1 MKSLATFLIA
11 GMVLCGTTLA
21 QESMQGAELASKLKS
36 SVVFKSKD
44 SLKDSSIKLPAE
56 DMKWWSD
63 AKFGM
68 FIHWGLYAIPARGE
82 WVMHNEKIPASEY
95 AKLSDEFAPKHFD
108 GAAWAQAAKDAG
120 MKYMVLTTRHHDGFA
135 LWDSSASYGGF
146 CSMKRAAKRDLV
158 KDYVDGCRN
167 AGLKVGLYYSPMD
180 WRFPG
185 YFDPKELPE
194 NAALMKA
201 QCYGQMKELM
211 SNYGSID
218 VLWYDGGWLSHKGT
232 DAGAAWFW
240 EPVKLNKMVRKLQPK
255 AVINPRS
262 GWEGDFQCDEGGHE
276 IFGPIIEG
284 PWEKCLNLNTPSWGY
299 NTKQKLMTPQQI
311 VHMLVNVVG
320 RGGNVLLNVGPDRD
334 GVIPPSHVDAL
345 RKVGG
350 WLAEN
355 GRAIYG
361 TRPGPWQPQ
370 DHRYCSTFRDD
381 RAFVHVLDWGP
392 ETKLMLPALERRI
405 ISASILGGGEVSCS
419 QSTTGVTL
427 TLAGALDGSGLP
439 QVVELV
445 LDAEP
450 APSSK
455 RP

>member
-167 AGLKVGLYYSPMD
+167 AGCNPLFPAIRSGHRLFQRPSPGKQ
-180 WRFPG
+180 FP
-185 YFDPKELPE
+185 
-194 NAALMKA
+194 
-201 QCYGQMKELM
+201 
-211 SNYGSID
+211 SNY
-218 VLWYDGGWLSHKGT
+218 
-232 DAGAAWFW
+232 F
-240 EPVKLNKMVRKLQPK
+240 N
-255 AVINPRS
+255 
-262 GWEGDFQCDEGGHE
+262 
-276 IFGPIIEG
+276 
-284 PWEKCLNLNTPSWGY
+284 
-299 NTKQKLMTPQQI
+299 
-311 VHMLVNVVG
+311 
-320 RGGNVLLNVGPDRD
+320 
-334 GVIPPSHVDAL
+334 
-345 RKVGG
+345 
-350 WLAEN
+350 
-355 GRAIYG
+355 
-361 TRPGPWQPQ
+361 
-370 DHRYCSTFRDD
+370 
-381 RAFVHVLDWGP
+381 
-392 ETKLMLPALERRI
+392 
-405 ISASILGGGEVSCS
+405 
-419 QSTTGVTL
+419 
-427 TLAGALDGSGLP
+427 
-439 QVVELV
+439 
-445 LDAEP
+445 
-450 APSSK
+450 
-455 RP
+455 